1 MGEERERVRK
11 RETEGKR
18 KEERENTRKKVVER
32 RGGKERGRAR
42 RKRRKTC
49 EKQKVTSLH
58 LSTPHFGSSS
68 AEETRLYLFP
78 GKPFQCGTVGLE
90 QASELIQ
97 QSFTLSRQLPCLKS
111 LVYGSPIDCL
121 KDQ

>member
-49 EKQKVTSLH
+49 EKQ
-58 LSTPHFGSSS
+58 
-68 AEETRLYLFP
+68 R
-78 GKPFQCGTVGLE
+78 
-90 QASELIQ
+90 
-97 QSFTLSRQLPCLKS
+97 
-111 LVYGSPIDCL
+111 
-121 KDQ
+121 